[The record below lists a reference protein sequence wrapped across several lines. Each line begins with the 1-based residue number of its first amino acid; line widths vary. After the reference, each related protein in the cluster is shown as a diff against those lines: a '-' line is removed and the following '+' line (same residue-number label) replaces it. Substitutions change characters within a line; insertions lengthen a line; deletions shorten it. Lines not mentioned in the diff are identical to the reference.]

1 MRRNKRIISPARSF
15 FFSDRPFFEDVS
27 PRALKLT
34 LFSARYFNSRIAIRL
49 SRSPVFPGCN
59 KWLAPLLRREAYTTS
74 ANYSRRNERDLLGSY
89 LSWNI
94 KIVRVSFGYEDL
106 ERHEWI
112 SYTTRCWRCVERAR
126 FWTKITSEIER
137 NISTIILLKLKEISE
152 RLNFVIGLSEFFTKF
167 NLSKVSSVQRFTRN
181 TFFTLDCKNHES
193 LKVFEYTVCES
204 SLTFD
209 APTIPFFLT
218 LRYLYL
224 FIVS

>member
-1 MRRNKRIISPARSF
+1 M
-15 FFSDRPFFEDVS
+15 
-27 PRALKLT
+27 
-34 LFSARYFNSRIAIRL
+34 
-49 SRSPVFPGCN
+49 FPGCN

-181 TFFTLDCKNHES
+181 TFFTLNCKNRES
-193 LKVFEYTVCES
+193 LKVFEYTYCMRKFIDIRCTNDTILSHIREDIYISS
-204 SLTFD
+204 SLVDCFFD
-209 APTIPFFLT
+209 HRLT
-218 LRYLYL
+218 LTLFGNNRKNSLHFYLPNL
-224 FIVS
+224 CL